1 MTSKKE
7 QLIQLDK
14 LLLGKM
20 INIMEGK
27 GDMADL
33 RDLATPMNY
42 LRNNAVVAKKTKST
56 LERDNKKRLAEADK
70 RRSETGN

>member
-1 MTSKKE
+1 MTKKD

-20 INIMEGK
+20 IDIMEGK

-42 LRNNAVVAKKTKST
+42 LRNNSVLSEKPKST
-56 LERDNKKRLAEADK
+56 LEKDNKKRIADAK
-70 RRSETGN
+70 ARRETNESK